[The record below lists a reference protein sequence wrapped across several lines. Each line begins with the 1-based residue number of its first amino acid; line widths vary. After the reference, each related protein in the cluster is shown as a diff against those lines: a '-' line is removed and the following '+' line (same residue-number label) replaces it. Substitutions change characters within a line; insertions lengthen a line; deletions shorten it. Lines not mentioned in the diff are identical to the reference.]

1 MNIVDAQIH
10 IWANHA
16 PERPWPADGFGRE
29 HLKEPLTAETVIAGM
44 DEAGVAAAVL
54 VPPSWEGDRNDLALA
69 AAGNRPDRFAVMGRF
84 PLEDPAGAR
93 RLAGWRD
100 QPGMLGVRLTFLNDA
115 CRRLLAEDAMDWF
128 WSAASDHN
136 LPVMVAPPG
145 QTAAIDR
152 VAGRF
157 PGVRLV
163 IDHLAIGSELRDE
176 AAFARLDEVLALAR
190 HANVAVK
197 ASALPCATTAP
208 YPFAPLHEP
217 IRRVVAAFGPE
228 RVFWGTDLS
237 RLPCP
242 YRQAVTLFTEE
253 LDFLTDSDK
262 ALIMGEGIRAWLG
275 WRR

>member
-1 MNIVDAQIH
+1 M
-10 IWANHA
+10 
-16 PERPWPADGFGRE
+16 
-29 HLKEPLTAETVIAGM
+29 
-44 DEAGVAAAVL
+44 
-54 VPPSWEGDRNDLALA
+54 
-69 AAGNRPDRFAVMGRF
+69 
-84 PLEDPAGAR
+84 
-93 RLAGWRD
+93 
-100 QPGMLGVRLTFLNDA
+100 
-115 CRRLLAEDAMDWF
+115 
-128 WSAASDHN
+128 
-136 LPVMVAPPG
+136 PG

-152 VAGRF
+152 AAGRF
-157 PGVRLV
+157 PGVRLI

-253 LDFLTDSDK
+253 LDFLTDPDK

>member
-10 IWANHA
+10 IWANHT

-44 DEAGVAAAVL
+44 DEAGVAAAIL

-84 PLEDPAGAR
+84 PLEDPAAAR
-93 RLAGWRD
+93 RLAEWRD
-100 QPGMLGVRLTFLNDA
+100 QSGMLGVRLTFLNDK

-128 WSAASDHN
+128 WSAVSDHS

-145 QTAAIDR
+145 QLAAIDR
-152 VAGRF
+152 IAGRF

-163 IDHLAIGSELRDE
+163 IDHLAIGSELRDG
-176 AAFARLDEVLALAR
+176 AAFAHLEEVLALAR

-197 ASALPCATTAP
+197 ASALPCITTAP

-217 IRRVVAAFGPE
+217 IRRIVAAFGPE

-253 LDFLTDSDK
+253 LDFLRDSDK

-275 WRR
+275 WRP